1 MSTVLQNITLVV
13 NSAFTWVS
21 TAVSTIT
28 AEGNEIL
35 LLSIVI
41 PFVSIAVGLLKRL
54 LSVRT

>member
-1 MSTVLQNITLVV
+1 MSTLLANVTLVV

-28 AEGNEIL
+28 ASGNEIL
-35 LLSIVI
+35 ELSIII
-41 PFVSIAVGLLKRL
+41 PFVGLAIGLLKRL